1 MLKCKLFQNKYIHI
15 FLNIRT
21 TAPGIEE
28 KEWGSP
34 IGGTVSQMAVNW
46 ESDLVVSP
54 PEGGR
59 RCLTVGTAQA
69 GPPVSRLRIREIII
83 DGKGKT
89 QNQTGAF
96 PSESVES

>member
-1 MLKCKLFQNKYIHI
+1 
-15 FLNIRT
+15 
-21 TAPGIEE
+21 
-28 KEWGSP
+28 
-34 IGGTVSQMAVNW
+34 MAVNW

-89 QNQTGAF
+89 
-96 PSESVES
+96 